1 MCIWIAWGPCLNAGS
16 DSGGLQWGLGFSI
29 ADKLPGRTSVSAV
42 GPEHSVSRKDVDLD
56 VNGSIMPHFQ
66 QSALLPLSQST
77 LFTQHLSCA
86 GHCSRH
92 WGLSRELH

>member
-16 DSGGLQWGLGFSI
+16 DSGGLRWGLGFSI

-42 GPEHSVSRKDVDLD
+42 GPEHSASRKDVD
-56 VNGSIMPHFQ
+56 GSIRLHFQ

-77 LFTQHLSCA
+77 
-86 GHCSRH
+86 
-92 WGLSRELH
+92 